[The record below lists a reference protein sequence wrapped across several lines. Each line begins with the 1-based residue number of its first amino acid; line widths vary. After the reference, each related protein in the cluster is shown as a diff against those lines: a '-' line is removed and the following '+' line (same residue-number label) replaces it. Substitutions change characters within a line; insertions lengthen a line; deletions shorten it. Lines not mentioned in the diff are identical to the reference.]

1 MDTGILTQE
10 LTVDQVG
17 SRAVG
22 TEGGGR
28 VGEVTRRAS
37 YKSTGADVSNRN
49 AGAIFTLELEVRVA
63 GGGDG
68 GGEKGKKEHSGVGKG
83 RLHPERKVETSFS
96 LRPYLSYLSSCGDSH
111 LYEVTV
117 SLLRFGW

>member
-37 YKSTGADVSNRN
+37 YKSTEADVSNRN

-68 GGEKGKKEHSGVGKG
+68 GREKGKKEHGGVAEG
-83 RLHPERKVETSFS
+83 RLQLHPEGKVETS
-96 LRPYLSYLSSCGDSH
+96 LRQNFSYLWPLAS
-111 LYEVTV
+111 V
-117 SLLRFGW
+117 

>member
-1 MDTGILTQE
+1 MTYGGIKVIGLTFHSRVTLEYCMDTGILTQE

-28 VGEVTRRAS
+28 VGEVTGRAS
-37 YKSTGADVSNRN
+37 YKSPGADVSNRN

-68 GGEKGKKEHSGVGKG
+68 GRE
-83 RLHPERKVETSFS
+83 
-96 LRPYLSYLSSCGDSH
+96 
-111 LYEVTV
+111 
-117 SLLRFGW
+117 